1 MVGVSGRGG
10 SRREDFVDV
19 GGVHFEAVLVLVDVA
34 GHVLEVAGGV
44 EGGGGFLIDGEVA

>member
-19 GGVHFEAVLVLVDVA
+19 GGVHFEAVLVLVDVV
-34 GHVLEVAGGV
+34 GHVLEVAGGM